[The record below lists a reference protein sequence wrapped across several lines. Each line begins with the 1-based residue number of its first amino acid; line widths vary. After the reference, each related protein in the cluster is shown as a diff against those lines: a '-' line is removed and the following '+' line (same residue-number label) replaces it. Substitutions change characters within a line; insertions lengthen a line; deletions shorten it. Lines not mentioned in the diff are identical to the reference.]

1 MIRAIIFDCF
11 GVLAEDGWT
20 PFKRKHI
27 LHDPKLVEEVAR
39 LGALTD
45 KGVLSYDETIGAIA
59 QLLDVTIPELRTAV
73 DRKVPNEELFELI
86 LNELKPHYKIGVLS
100 NANYDVI
107 NELFAAEQA
116 ALFDAHVLS
125 FDTQLL
131 KPDRAMFELMAQRI
145 KVEMKE
151 CLFVDDQVRHCKAA
165 QSYGMEALHYIDYED
180 FIEKL
185 PRKLSGT
192 QPSGR

>member
-1 MIRAIIFDCF
+1 MIKAIIFDCF

-45 KGVLSYDETIGAIA
+45 KGVLNNEETMQAIA
-59 QLLDVTIPELRTAV
+59 RLLDVDVFDLQQAL
-73 DRKVPNEELFELI
+73 DMKVPNEELFELI
-86 LNELKPHYKIGVLS
+86 LNKLKKHYKIGLMS
-100 NANYDVI
+100 NANYDVV
-107 NELFAAEQA
+107 NELFEMEQA

-125 FDTQLL
+125 YETKLL
-131 KPDRAMFELMAQRI
+131 KPDKRMFELIAQRLG
-145 KVEMKE
+145 VDMTE
-151 CLFVDDQVRHCKAA
+151 CLFVDDQERHCEAA
-165 QSYGMEALHYIDYED
+165 EKYGMKAVLYTNYDD
-180 FIEKL
+180 FVEKL

-192 QPSGR
+192 QPSSR